1 MTVNLAVKYS
11 DKIDE
16 RFALTSVTAAAV
28 NNNYDF
34 SGSKTVK
41 VYSIPTVAM
50 NDYERTGT
58 ARYGTPSEL
67 GDSLQE
73 LTMKKDR
80 SFTFTIDRGNY
91 EVMTSAFFDG

>member
-34 SGSKTVK
+34 SGAKTVK

-50 NDYERTGT
+50 NDYERSGEN
-58 ARYGTPSEL
+58 RYGDAEDL
-67 GDSLQE
+67 GDEVQE
-73 LTMKKDR
+73 LTMRKDADYSA
-80 SFTFTIDRGNY
+80 SFLMDSSFSIINFAT
-91 EVMTSAFFDG
+91 